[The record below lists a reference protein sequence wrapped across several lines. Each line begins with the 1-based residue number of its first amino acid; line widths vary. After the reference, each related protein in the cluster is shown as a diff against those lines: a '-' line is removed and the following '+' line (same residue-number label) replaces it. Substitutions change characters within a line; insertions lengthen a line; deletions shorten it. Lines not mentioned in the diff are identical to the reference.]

1 MRWGITTVSTRL
13 HDRIHHARIQHISAQ
28 LGAMLADLQSS
39 VREYSARGCAGPE
52 IPA

>member
-1 MRWGITTVSTRL
+1 MRWGITIVSTRL
-13 HDRIHHARIQHISAQ
+13 HYRIHHARIQHICAQ
-28 LGAMLADLQSS
+28 LSAMLADLQSS

>member
-1 MRWGITTVSTRL
+1 MRWRITIVSTRL
-13 HDRIHHARIQHISAQ
+13 HYRIHHARIQRIYAQ
-28 LGAMLADLQSS
+28 LSAMLADLQSS